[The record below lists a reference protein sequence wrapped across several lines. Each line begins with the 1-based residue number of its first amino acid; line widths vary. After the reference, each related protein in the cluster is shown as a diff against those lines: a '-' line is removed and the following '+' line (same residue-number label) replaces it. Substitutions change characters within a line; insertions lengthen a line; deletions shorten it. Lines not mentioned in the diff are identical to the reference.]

1 MKFKRLRL
9 TAICCLLV
17 GSIFG
22 FSGGYNLDDNII
34 ISKTTMTQ
42 DTIPVKERYNDF
54 ITDDNYNPFDIQ
66 SNEIKQEVEYDPE
79 SGNYII
85 YEKIGDEFFRSPT
98 YMTFEEY
105 VDWRAKKEER
115 EYFGQLAG
123 ISTGQK
129 SDSGKVDPLSK
140 IDIEDQLRDKLFG
153 GKGVTIEP
161 QGNIELTLG
170 ADYTRREDP
179 SLTLRQQRQGPF
191 PDFKMNIQM
200 NVDGSIGDKLKLGFN
215 YDTQAS
221 FDFDRRI
228 KLEYDS
234 ELFSEDDIIKKIEAG
249 DVSLPLRS
257 NLIQGAQKLFGL
269 KTELQFGH
277 LRLTAL
283 ASQQRSEQ
291 ESLTIEGGSLIQ
303 EFEVRPTEYD
313 ENRHFFLSHY
323 HRDNYEAAMEGL
335 PVLSSQM
342 NIVNVEVWVEN
353 VRNDNATTS
362 SQIVALADIGE
373 SDMTKLHNETSVNL
387 LSVGSERRDD
397 QGAILPDN
405 NVNDLYPR
413 LQVDEETRLK
423 NNTNSNL
430 RGQYGLVETRDFEVF
445 RGRKLTNSEFSFH
458 PQLGFLSLNIRLRP
472 DQVLAVSYEYNY
484 VYCGDELFKVGE
496 PADVGNQ
503 SSITEDTNGMEE
515 VESDKVIYT
524 KLLKSS
530 IQRVNLPSW
539 DFMMKNVYP
548 LGASQINSE
557 DFKFDI
563 FFEDNSDGSID
574 RFLPDDPNTPLLNIF
589 KLDRL
594 NAYLDPQPDGIFDFV
609 EGLTINTR
617 TGSIYFP
624 VLEPFGNSL
633 DALCTT
639 CGQYKYQELYD
650 TTITI
655 AQTTLEKNLFVM
667 RGEYKSSISS
677 EISLG
682 SWNLPP
688 GSVRVTAGSVTLQE
702 GVDYEV
708 DYGIGRLRIL
718 NPSYLQAGTPIR
730 VSFEDNSLFSL
741 QQKTMLGLRA
751 EYAFSDEVNLGATYL
766 RLSERPFTQKVNFGD
781 DPIFNRVFGL
791 DFTYG
796 KESEWVTKAVDKL
809 PFFSTKE
816 KSNINF
822 VAEVAALKPG
832 HQDAINLDGDGQPTG
847 GVVSIDDF
855 EGAGSPIPLGTQQ
868 IQWNLASTPNYGD
881 AGRPSDPIWPDSD
894 GMWQEGALSNDLANG
909 YNRAR
914 FNWYVIDRSF
924 RSADDRN
931 DPYARVIDQTD
942 FFDRQNNGINLTD
955 LFTFDVSFFPNER
968 GPYNFDP
975 VNGFGS
981 ISDGINVPL
990 SQNGDGEIYLN
1001 NPESR
1006 WGGITRYLQN
1016 PDFQAANVEYIDFWL
1031 LSPYLDRRD
1040 GTSDTD
1046 GSTHNDGEKG
1056 KLIFHLGNVS
1066 EDILKDDLQ
1075 FFENA
1080 IPTDGD
1086 MIPTQNTV
1094 WGTIPDQIP
1103 INNGFNV
1110 AKIDEQDLGFD
1121 GLNDQD
1127 ELGKFNDYVNEVSA
1141 SAINVQALRADP
1153 SNDNYF
1159 FDNGTIQQ
1167 DDNIIVKSKAFN
1179 NPQGNFPNQ
1188 QNNQQGN
1195 NIAIRGNPNPD
1206 KEDLN
1211 GNSSLNTGESF
1222 YEYVIRLEEDETNPG
1237 ALKRFD
1243 DDFIRD
1249 EKTFDR
1255 GGGVVE
1261 RWYRFQVPINRGVSV
1276 NDIEGFRSIQFMR
1289 MLMTG
1294 FQTQKTL
1301 RFVELEMVRNTWRR
1315 QDALCR
1321 LDDQSG
1327 ELPFD
1332 FSIDDVGL
1340 QENAGKIPFNYT
1352 LPPGIKQ
1359 EEFFN
1364 SFSTVLQ
1371 DEKALVLNVN
1381 DMFRPQ
1387 TDSLYEECTAA
1398 VFKNIEVDLRVFEN
1412 LQLYVHAE
1420 QDTNLMN
1427 FEQLDDKDLCI
1438 YVKVGK
1444 DFVNNYYE
1452 YELPL
1457 YFSNDETK
1465 RADPEHVWLD
1475 SNFIDIVLEKFTDIK
1490 KQRAAAGVPNTQRF
1504 TVDDP
1509 TTSKDE
1515 RISIKGLPSLGYV
1528 KGIEIGIRNK
1538 NDQDIPFNG
1547 EVWINELRATGLQ
1560 ERGGF
1565 AGTAR
1570 LEVQMADLGRLT
1582 SSASY
1587 NSLGW
1592 GALDQKVD
1600 ERAKE
1605 TVLQYD
1611 VAADI
1616 QLGKFF
1622 PDKWGL
1628 QVPFYAQYAKEKITP
1643 EFDAYE
1649 LDLTLDEVEAAL
1661 PGVDSRER
1669 SIEEETIKTF
1679 NFTNVR
1685 KERSSG
1691 GGKGKAS
1698 TPKPWDISNL
1708 SASYAQTQ
1716 TERKDFLIKE
1726 DISKDQR
1733 LKLDYNY
1740 SNRVKM
1746 LKPFKKLKGK
1756 WLKIIKEINIGLLP
1770 NSMYV
1775 TNELRRFK
1783 NTRTFR
1789 EPDVPVFTFDDQRFT
1804 WDRGYGFKWD
1814 LTKNLKFNF
1823 DAKNRA
1829 VIDELRRTGISSN
1842 PDDRALVDERGKT
1855 SGDDGSYT
1863 TDDVDPYWKENLYSG
1878 GRNKEYTHTF
1888 DVTYNVPLKHI
1899 PLTDWITVKAR
1910 YGADYRWSAALLSAE
1925 DYGHTVDNSQ
1935 NRSINTT
1942 FGFDK
1947 LYKKSKFLKQIENP
1961 RKKRSNTKRS
1971 KKDKDLKADGKK
1983 DVAGKTDKKD
1993 ARKKDKNDG
2002 PSFAVR
2008 ALVRPLLMLRSVKFN
2023 YKENLGTVVPGISA
2037 VNEAGVSENLE
2048 ANILGLSSGFNA
2060 PGWAFVSGW
2069 QPDISFN
2076 NQNNWLYQG
2085 VNKGWFTRS
2094 SLQNNQ
2100 VSQRKEVTYDAKVA
2114 IEPFKDFKIDVD
2126 FKKRASNDVFE
2137 NFKTV
2142 KGLDGDPDDF
2152 QELARREVGSI
2163 EVSYFALNTFF
2174 NDDLEGMFDDFLDNR
2189 KIISNLLGQGEHDL
2203 DGSAYTN
2210 GYGAVQ
2216 SDVVLAAFVATY
2228 TGRPI
2233 DDSWVKR
2240 DTGAGTQAGL
2250 VYELSRPSFIP
2261 RPNWTL
2267 RYNGLKNIGF
2277 FKNRLAQ
2284 FNLTHSYK
2292 STMRINQY
2300 STNQDFDYERL
2311 NTVNDAT
2318 GNFYTRFEVPLVQIN
2333 ESFSPLIGIQMK
2345 TKNDLNLSVEYKKSR
2360 TLDLN
2365 TDILANIQ
2373 EKKST
2378 DITIGVGYTFKDVNI
2393 AFLTG
2398 DKKSKRKKKKKD
2410 GEEDEEADKKD
2421 RKKQSTNRGGLG
2433 RGGTDNKPR
2442 ELTFNVD
2449 FSMLDDVTFV
2459 HRYQQGTSELNRGQ
2473 TGIRFSP
2480 SLEYNVN
2487 QNLTLRMFL
2496 DYETTKPKA
2505 EGVNNQFP
2513 FTRYYGGLT
2522 ARFNLN

>member
-1 MKFKRLRL
+1 MHLSSKMEFKRLRL
-9 TAICCLLV
+9 TVLCCWIV
-17 GSIFG
+17 GFVYG

-34 ISKTTMTQ
+34 FNNSSVSQ
-42 DTIPVKERYNDF
+42 DTIPVQERYNDF
-54 ITDDNYNPFDIQ
+54 ITDDGYNPFDIQ

-79 SGNYII
+79 TGNYII

-105 VDWRAKKEER
+105 VDWKSKKQER
-115 EYFGQLAG
+115 EYFGELGG

-129 SDSGKVDPLSK
+129 SDSGKVDPISK
-140 IDIEDQLRDKLFG
+140 IDIEDQLVDKLFG

-249 DVSLPLRS
+249 DVSMPLRS

-323 HRDNYEAAMEGL
+323 HRDNFEKAMLGL
-335 PVLSSQM
+335 PVLESQM
-342 NIVNVEVWVEN
+342 NIVNVEVWIEN

-362 SQIVALADIGE
+362 SQIVALADLAEFDLDKYHNDMSPDLPVSIG
-373 SDMTKLHNETSVNL
+373 SLIASNRV
-387 LSVGSERRDD
+387 DD
-397 QGAILPDN
+397 QDEALPDN
-405 NVNDLYPR
+405 GVNTLYEK
-413 LQVDEETRLK
+413 LQVDEDTRLK
-423 NNTNSNL
+423 NNTSANL
-430 RGQYGLVETRDFEVF
+430 QSQYGMTQTRDFEIF
-445 RGRKLTNSEFSFH
+445 RGRKLSASEFSYH
-458 PQLGFLSLNIRLRP
+458 PQLGFISLNIRLRP

-484 VYCGDELFKVGE
+484 VFCNDELFKVGE
-496 PADVGNQ
+496 PADVGSR
-503 SSITEDTNGMEE
+503 SSIIENENNGNVDVE

-524 KLLKSS
+524 KLIKSS

-563 FFEDNSDGSID
+563 FYEDNSDGSID
-574 RFLPDDPNTPLLNIF
+574 RFLPDDNSTPLLTLF
-589 KLDRL
+589 GLDKL

-617 TGSIYFP
+617 TGSVYFP
-624 VLEPFGNSL
+624 VLEPFGEQL
-633 DALCTT
+633 APE
-639 CGQYKYQELYD
+639 YRYQELYD

-667 RGEYKSSISS
+667 KGEYKSSISS

-702 GVDYEV
+702 GLDYEV

-809 PFFSTKE
+809 PFYSTKE
-816 KSNINF
+816 KSKINF

-832 HQDAINLDGDGQPTG
+832 HQKAINLDGENQPEG
-847 GVVSIDDF
+847 GVVSLDDF
-855 EGAGSPIPLGTQQ
+855 EGAGSPIPIGTQQ
-868 IQWNLASTPNYGD
+868 NQWTLASTPNYG
-881 AGRPSDPIWPDSD
+881 AIGRPSDAMWDSD
-894 GMWQEGALSNDLANG
+894 GIWAEGAINNDLSSG
-909 YNRAR
+909 YNRALL
-914 FNWYVIDRSF
+914 NWYVVDRSF
-924 RSADDRN
+924 RSAADQD
-931 DPYARVIDQTD
+931 DPYARRIDQTE

-955 LFTFDVSFFPNER
+955 LFTFDLSFYPNER
-968 GPYNFDP
+968 GPYNFDTVEGVP
-975 VNGFGS
+975 G
-981 ISDGINVPL
+981 ISAGVDVATTLNQQSTTQENDV
-990 SQNGDGEIYLN
+990 YLN
-1001 NPESR
+1001 DPASR

-1016 PDFQAANVEYIDFWL
+1016 ADFQAANVEYIDFWL
-1031 LSPYLDRRD
+1031 LNPYLDRREGTSPTD
-1040 GTSDTD
+1040 GT
-1046 GSTHNDGEKG
+1046 GHIDGEEG
-1056 KLIFHLGNVS
+1056 KLVFHLGNVS

-1080 IPTDGD
+1080 IPGPED
-1086 MIPTQNTV
+1086 MIPVQNTV
-1094 WGTIPDQIP
+1094 WGTIPDKIP
-1103 INNGFNV
+1103 INNGFDV
-1110 AKIDEQDLGFD
+1110 SKRDLQDLGLD
-1121 GLNDQD
+1121 GLNNNLEREKFSAYVQN
-1127 ELGKFNDYVNEVSA
+1127 LGSQG
-1141 SAINVQALRADP
+1141 INVVDV
-1153 SNDNYF
+1153 SNDDF
-1159 FDNGTIQQ
+1159 AFDGVQVDQ
-1167 DDNIIVKSKAFN
+1167 DDNIILKTKDFN
-1179 NPQGNFPNQ
+1179 NPENNFPD
-1188 QNNQQGN
+1188 NNNTGN

-1211 GNSSLNTGESF
+1211 GNSSLNTSESF
-1222 YEYVIRLEEDETNPG
+1222 YEYVIRLEEDPDNPG
-1237 ALKRFD
+1237 SLKRFP

-1249 EKTFDR
+1249 EKTFGD
-1255 GGGVVE
+1255 E
-1261 RWYRFQVPINRGVSV
+1261 KWYRFQVPINRGESV
-1276 NDIEGFRSIQFMR
+1276 NGIEGFRSIQFMR

-1315 QDALCR
+1315 QDAQCV
-1321 LDDQSG
+1321 LDPQNPD
-1327 ELPFD
+1327 EVPFK

-1340 QENAGKIPFNYT
+1340 QENAGKVPFNYT

-1359 EEFFN
+1359 EQFFN

-1381 DMFRPQ
+1381 DMYAPEAD
-1387 TDSLYEECTAA
+1387 TLYEECAAA
-1398 VFKNIEVDLRVFEN
+1398 VFKTIQVDLRVFEN

-1420 QDTNLMN
+1420 QDTLLPLGS
-1427 FEQLDDKDLCI
+1427 LDPEDLSVYI
-1438 YVKVGK
+1438 KIGK
-1444 DFVNNYYE
+1444 DFKNNYYE

-1457 YFSNDETK
+1457 YFSDDLGQ
-1465 RADPEHVWLD
+1465 AAVPEHVWLD
-1475 SNFIDIVLEKFTDIK
+1475 SNFIDIALEKFTDIK
-1490 KQRAAAGVPNTQRF
+1490 KARAAAGVPNSERF
-1504 TVDDP
+1504 TIDDP
-1509 TTSKDE
+1509 TTSKND

-1528 KGIEIGIRNK
+1528 KGIEIGIRNR
-1538 NDQDIPFNG
+1538 NDQGVPFNG

-1622 PDKWGL
+1622 PDNWGL
-1628 QVPFYAQYAKEKITP
+1628 QVPFYAQYAKEKVTP

-1649 LDLTLDEVEAAL
+1649 LDLTLDEVDAL
-1661 PGVDSRER
+1661 GIPGVDSRER
-1669 SIEEETIKTF
+1669 SVEEETIKTF

-1691 GGKGKAS
+1691 GGKGKTS
-1698 TPKPWDISNL
+1698 TPKPWDVSNV

-1733 LKLDYNY
+1733 LKLEYNY
-1740 SNRVKM
+1740 SNRAKM
-1746 LKPFKKLKGK
+1746 LKPFNKLKGK
-1756 WLKIIKEINIGLLP
+1756 WLKVFKEFNLGLLP
-1770 NSMYV
+1770 NSLYV

-1789 EPDVPVFTFDDQRFT
+1789 EPITPIFTFDDQRFT

-1829 VIDELRRTGISSN
+1829 VIDELRRTGISAN
-1842 PDDRALVDERGKT
+1842 PETRDYVDERGND
-1855 SGDDGSYT
+1855 SGDSGKYT
-1863 TDDVDPYWKENLYSG
+1863 SEDVDKYWKDNLYSG
-1878 GRNKEYTHTF
+1878 GRNKEYTHNF

-1899 PLTDWITVKAR
+1899 PLTSWITVKAR
-1910 YGADYRWSAALLSAE
+1910 YGADYRWSAALLSASE
-1925 DYGHTVDNSQ
+1925 YGHTVDNNQ
-1935 NRSINTT
+1935 NRSINST
-1942 FGFDK
+1942 FSFDK
-1947 LYKKSKFLKQIENP
+1947 LYKKSKFLKEIENP
-1961 RKKRSNTKRS
+1961 RKSRSNSRS
-1971 KKDKDLKADGKK
+1971 NSSKNDKTLGKDKK
-1983 DVAGKTDKKD
+1983 DVAGKLDGKNKRT
-1993 ARKKDKNDG
+1993 KDKNDG
-2002 PSFAVR
+2002 PSFATR
-2008 ALVRPLLMLRSVKFN
+2008 ALIRPLLALRSVKFN
-2023 YKENLGTVVPGISA
+2023 YKENLGTVVPGIASDL
-2037 VNEAGVSENLE
+2037 ESNL
-2048 ANILGLSSGFNA
+2048 LGLSSGFNS
-2060 PGWAFVSGW
+2060 PGWAFVGGW
-2069 QPDISFN
+2069 QPDITLGD
-2076 NQNNWLYQG
+2076 QNNWLRQG
-2085 VNKGWFTRS
+2085 VTKGWFTDS

-2100 VSQRKEVTYDAKVA
+2100 VVQRKEVTYDAKVA
-2114 IEPFKDFKIDVD
+2114 IEPFKDFKIDVE

-2142 KGLDGDPDDF
+2142 KGLEGSF
-2152 QELARREVGSI
+2152 EELARREVGSV
-2163 EVSYFALNTFF
+2163 ETTYFGLNTFF
-2174 NDDLEGMFDDFLDNR
+2174 NDDLEGMFDDFLENR
-2189 KIISNLLGQGEHDL
+2189 KTISNLLGSGEHDL
-2203 DGSAYTN
+2203 DGNAYSQ
-2210 GYGAVQ
+2210 GLGAVQ
-2216 SDVVLAAFVATY
+2216 TDVILSAFVATY
-2228 TGRPI
+2228 TGRAI
-2233 DDSWVKR
+2233 DDSWVTR
-2240 DTGAGTQAGL
+2240 DQGSEASSGL
-2250 VYELSRPSFIP
+2250 VYELTKPSFIP

-2277 FKNRLAQ
+2277 FKDRLAQ
-2284 FNLTHSYK
+2284 FSLTHSYK
-2292 STMRINQY
+2292 STLRINQY
-2300 STNQDFDYERL
+2300 STNQDFDYQNL
-2311 NTVNDAT
+2311 DTINLAT
-2318 GNFYTRFEVPLVQIN
+2318 GNYYSRFEVPLVQIN

-2345 TKNDLNLSVEYKKSR
+2345 TKNDLNLSVEYKTSR

-2365 TDILANIQ
+2365 TDILGNIQ
-2373 EKKST
+2373 EKKSS
-2378 DITIGVGYTFKDVNI
+2378 DITLGLGYTFKDVNI

-2398 DKKSKRKKKKKD
+2398 DKKSKRKRKKKD
-2410 GEEDEEADKKD
+2410 GEEEEDEDAKKD
-2421 RKKQSTNRGGLG
+2421 ERKRNTNRNAAG
-2433 RGGTDNKPR
+2433 RGGTDSRPR

-2449 FSMLDDVTFV
+2449 FSLVDDVTYV
-2459 HRYQQGTSELNRGQ
+2459 HEYEQGVSTINRGQ
-2473 TGIRFSP
+2473 TGIRLSP

-2487 QNLTLRMFL
+2487 ENLSLRMFL
-2496 DYETTKPKA
+2496 DYESTKPKN

-2513 FTRYYGGLT
+2513 YTRYYGGLT
-2522 ARFNLN
+2522 ARFNLQ